1 MVADS
6 GYRGKTPALR
16 MYLGAPS
23 FGQRV
28 NMAARPQFGF
38 WAAVRQ
44 CLQNMWAQRH
54 LGLFLFVLWMLVILC
69 YFVDTGEEKLLRQ
82 NETLK
87 VGSNWEILLKFFF
100 PTTCILRETQEV
112 VACNKQ
118 SYLNKTECLQ
128 SKCCFSSYGTK
139 MRCYAPL
146 RDKPTQMLRVFAF
159 FVINMIILGFLPMY
173 CCSLCWRR

>member
-1 MVADS
+1 MPSDLRSKPGKNRSKSQALRGARFKMVADS

-69 YFVDTGEEKLLRQ
+69 YFVDTE
-82 NETLK
+82 
-87 VGSNWEILLKFFF
+87 
-100 PTTCILRETQEV
+100 
-112 VACNKQ
+112 
-118 SYLNKTECLQ
+118 
-128 SKCCFSSYGTK
+128 
-139 MRCYAPL
+139 
-146 RDKPTQMLRVFAF
+146 PTQMLRVFAF